1 MLVVF
6 ELCKKLIEK
15 SRTENLLEKMDV
27 YLACE
32 RLTTEEYSI
41 LYSMLNG
48 AE

>member
-1 MLVVF
+1 MAVVF

-15 SRTENLLEKMDV
+15 GKTDGLIEKMDV
-27 YLACE
+27 YLACG
-32 RLTTEEYSI
+32 RITAEEYSL

>member
-15 SRTENLLEKMDV
+15 GRTENLLEKMDV